1 MTAQRDSIHIDEL
14 DVPPAPAFTDQASAA
29 VLDEAVTELVLLRF
43 PASIGDAAAELHALT
58 ALILQAQAR
67 LPNAVAR
74 ALDQDYDWRDI
85 ACCLNRTTAST
96 RRRYRPRE
104 ERSSM
109 DA

>member
-1 MTAQRDSIHIDEL
+1 
-14 DVPPAPAFTDQASAA
+14 

-43 PASIGDAAAELHALT
+43 PSSIGDAAAELHALA

-85 ACCLNRTTAST
+85 SCCLNRTTAST
-96 RRRYRPRE
+96 RRRYRARE